1 MVQKLVKKIRLGFL
15 DLIVGNNLIW
25 NEHVKLILKKDSSG
39 CYAIKRM
46 SKLGNRDILKQIYFS
61 HIHSHK
67 FFIEYV
73 CIAL

>member
-25 NEHVKLILKKDSSG
+25 NEHVKVILKKDSSG

-46 SKLGNRDILKQIYFS
+46 SKLGNKDILT
-61 HIHSHK
+61 
-67 FFIEYV
+67 
-73 CIAL
+73 